1 MPIDKPSAAAQA
13 LAGASLSRRTVLKA
27 GVASLAMPWLGGHA
41 ASALAQE
48 QWPSRAVHVVVPFSP
63 GGAADT
69 SARTVGERIGAILG
83 QNLVIENRTGGNA
96 VVAALAVLGAPRD
109 GYTFIWD
116 AANQL
121 TNPLLIK
128 GLKFDY
134 EKSFEPV
141 TMAVRVP
148 QVLAVRQDFPAK
160 DIKEFV
166 EYVKANPG
174 RISCGTPPAGAMGHL
189 AMEYFQRQAGIQLVH
204 TPYRGGADAARDLMG
219 GQIDSGLI
227 TMSTAR
233 GAAET
238 GKIRILGL
246 TSLQRS
252 PSYPNVPTIAEQ
264 GYPGYDMDDWFG
276 FFAPE
281 GTPPAVIQRLYEA
294 TAQAAKD
301 PKLIEAIAPSSAVL
315 VANSPAEF
323 KTWLAKQRQVLTKL
337 IHDANITLS

>member
-1 MPIDKPSAAAQA
+1 MTIDPSS
-13 LAGASLSRRTVLKA
+13 ASSTPCDASRRTVLKA
-27 GVASLAMPWLGGHA
+27 GAAALAMPWLGTRA
-41 ASALAQE
+41 ADALAQE
-48 QWPSRAVHVVVPFSP
+48 QWPTRPVHVVVPFSA

-69 SARTVGERIGAILG
+69 SARTVGERVGAILG

-109 GYTFIWD
+109 GYTVIWD

-128 GLKFDY
+128 ALKFDY
-134 EKSFEPV
+134 EESFVPV

-160 DIKEFV
+160 TLNEFV
-166 EYVKANPG
+166 EYAKSRPG

-189 AMEYFQRQAGIQLVH
+189 AMAYFQQMAGIELMH

-252 PSYPNVPTIAEQ
+252 PSFPDVPTIAEQ

-276 FFAPE
+276 FFAPA
-281 GTPPAVIQRLYEA
+281 GTPEIAVRRLYEA

-301 PKLIEAIAPSSAVL
+301 PKLIAAIAPSSAVL
-315 VANSPAEF
+315 VANSPEEF
-323 KTWLAKQRQVLTKL
+323 KAWLAKQRQILAKL
-337 IHDANITLS
+337 IRDANISIS